1 MNGPS
6 GPILPRNKLPPCLLL
21 MLLAPL
27 ASTALLLTSPAPL
40 QETPVAPEVLDSL
53 VVAPDEEL
61 KLTDTGPTKKGPWKL
76 QDAVGAPA
84 WLEVSGQFRTRFEN
98 LSERFKIIQDEGSG
112 QILVLR
118 TLLAMTLKD
127 EFLSLT
133 TELED
138 SRAYGYPSDE
148 ILSTGQVNAVELL
161 QAYARAD
168 FSDMFTGGDK
178 TRVKLGRQTMDMGS
192 RRFVARNR
200 YRNTINSFLGANARW
215 EDNTGRAVEAFF
227 TSPTVRLPNAGDQEA
242 LRNNEIQFDKEF
254 ADNNFWGL
262 FGSHKEVIENVN
274 AELYYYGL
282 DRGDVFNLAVADRKL
297 HTFGSRWYRPTAA
310 GEPFWEIEYAYQF
323 GESRSTKAASNTT
336 DLDHSAYMLHVSG
349 GYAFDH
355 SSALKVEGLFDIAT
369 GDSNPND
376 GQNNRF
382 DSLFGVPRFEFG
394 PTGIFRSFTRANI
407 ISPGLRLTGNVVDD
421 WQVQLTQRPYY
432 LESKT
437 DAWTTTG
444 FRDDTGSSG
453 RHVADVTEIR
463 VRKPLLNGGARFE
476 FGGAYLAMKEFAKDE
491 GDGKDSIYTYA
502 QITFSF

>member
-1 MNGPS
+1 MLLVS
-6 GPILPRNKLPPCLLL
+6 LASASLLL
-21 MLLAPL
+21 PSM
-27 ASTALLLTSPAPL
+27 TTS
-40 QETPVAPEVLDSL
+40 QEGTVVRTTEDSL
-53 VVAPDEEL
+53 LVAPDSKL
-61 KLTDTGPTKKGPWKL
+61 KLAEVAPDKKGPWKL
-76 QDAVGAPA
+76 QNAIGAPD
-84 WLEVSGQFRTRFEN
+84 WFKVSGQFRTRFEN

-118 TLLAMTLKD
+118 TLLAMTLQD
-127 EFLSLT
+127 EFLSVT

-148 ILSTGQVNAVELL
+148 ILSTGQINAVELL
-161 QAYARAD
+161 QAYVRAD
-168 FSDMFTGGDK
+168 FTDMFTGGDK

-227 TSPTVRLPNAGDQEA
+227 TSPTIRLPNAGDQAA
-242 LRNNEIQFDKEF
+242 LENNEIEFDKEV
-254 ADNNFWGL
+254 ADNSFWGL
-262 FGSHKEVIENVN
+262 FGSHKEVVENVN

-336 DLDHSAYMLHVSG
+336 DLDHSAYLLHVSG

-355 SSALKVEGLFDIAT
+355 SSALKVEGMFDIAT

-394 PTGIFRSFTRANI
+394 PTGIFRAFTRANI